1 MFVCSG
7 DACESNDMRALCHL
21 AIFGG
26 GCEWLCGLPVGLSMG
41 ASLLHISFEVPCVVH
56 LLCIVCVCAC
66 SI

>member
-1 MFVCSG
+1 MPS
-7 DACESNDMRALCHL
+7 CH
-21 AIFGG
+21 FWG